1 MTMGSESEQNC
12 EGKSNKSGFSK
23 QTKKRNK
30 TLSKIDKNSFGN
42 SNFLKIPH
50 N

>member
-23 QTKKRNK
+23 QTKKKKQNIKQNR
-30 TLSKIDKNSFGN
+30 
-42 SNFLKIPH
+42 
-50 N
+50 